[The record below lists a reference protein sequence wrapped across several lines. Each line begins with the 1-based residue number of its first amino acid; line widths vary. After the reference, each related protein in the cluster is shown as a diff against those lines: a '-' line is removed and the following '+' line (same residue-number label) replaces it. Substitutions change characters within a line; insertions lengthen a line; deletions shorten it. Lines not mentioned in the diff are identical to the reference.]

1 MSQTSHD
8 DVVIIGA
15 GIGGLAL
22 ALALRQRGIEATVIE
37 RTSELREVGAA
48 VGLSANAVKLLR
60 EYGVED
66 ALAKVSWAPTDLIFR
81 NGRTGETL
89 GRTPVGLTYRER
101 FGADWWGL
109 HRADLQK
116 VLSEAVGMDRILLS
130 RNVTGLREEGDHV
143 AVEMA
148 DGSRVTAR
156 VVVGADGARSTVRR
170 WMLGHDDAVYSG
182 RSGFRGIIR
191 TEDLTE
197 LPDPHALQFW
207 VGPTGHLLHYAM
219 GGDGS
224 HVNFLAVSREPQ
236 EWTEQGWVVPVED
249 SAKLAPFAGWHPAVT
264 QMLEAVEV
272 TQQWALMRRPPI
284 RTWHRGRVVLLGDAA
299 HAFVP
304 HHGQGAN
311 QSIEDT
317 WALAEELAAVHGRDP
332 EPAFEAYTARRRA
345 RTRAVAFASAQVAEV
360 LHLPDGPQAQ
370 ERDALMGTQQW
381 FEDRLAWVHAYDP
394 RVDTGIRPGSLAPVS
409 R

>member
-116 VLSEAVGMDRILLS
+116 VLSAADGMDRILLS
-130 RNVTGLREEGDHV
+130 RYVNVL
-143 AVEMA
+143 
-148 DGSRVTAR
+148 
-156 VVVGADGARSTVRR
+156 
-170 WMLGHDDAVYSG
+170 
-182 RSGFRGIIR
+182 
-191 TEDLTE
+191 
-197 LPDPHALQFW
+197 
-207 VGPTGHLLHYAM
+207 
-219 GGDGS
+219 
-224 HVNFLAVSREPQ
+224 
-236 EWTEQGWVVPVED
+236 WVVRE
-249 SAKLAPFAGWHPAVT
+249 LCAV
-264 QMLEAVEV
+264 
-272 TQQWALMRRPPI
+272 
-284 RTWHRGRVVLLGDAA
+284 
-299 HAFVP
+299 
-304 HHGQGAN
+304 
-311 QSIEDT
+311 
-317 WALAEELAAVHGRDP
+317 
-332 EPAFEAYTARRRA
+332 
-345 RTRAVAFASAQVAEV
+345 
-360 LHLPDGPQAQ
+360 
-370 ERDALMGTQQW
+370 
-381 FEDRLAWVHAYDP
+381 
-394 RVDTGIRPGSLAPVS
+394 
-409 R
+409 